1 LSHLFFS
8 HQPLNNVLDEQ
19 ESLHVVKV
27 LRLHEG
33 DSIKVAN
40 GNGLIVDATITK
52 AHPKQCAY
60 QIKEIHEQKRVIERS
75 VDLIIAPT
83 KATERMEWLVEK
95 ACEMGVSSITFIITQ
110 RTERKQINI
119 EKLQKVALAA
129 LKQSGQF
136 FIPQLHISNDFETL
150 FNTCKNEV
158 KLIAHLG
165 HELPYYL
172 TEHKTNQSVS
182 IAIGPE
188 GDFTE
193 QEINCANTYGFKSIS
208 LGNAIFRTETAAIL
222 ACYGLLNQNQV
233 YEV

>member
-1 LSHLFFS
+1 MSHLFFS

-40 GNGLIVDATITK
+40 GNGLIVDAIITK

-60 QIKEIHEQKRVIERS
+60 QITEKYEQKKDTERS

-95 ACEMGVSSITFIITQ
+95 AAEMGVSSITFIISQ

-119 EKLQKVALAA
+119 DKLQKVALAA

-136 FIPQLHISNDFETL
+136 YIPQLHVATDFEKLMQACT
-150 FNTCKNEV
+150 TDV

-165 HELPYYL
+165 QDLPYYL
-172 TEHKTNQSVS
+172 SQHKNKQSATIV
-182 IAIGPE
+182 IGPE

-193 QEINCANTYGFKSIS
+193 QEITGANKYGFKSVS
-208 LGNAIFRTETAAIL
+208 LGNAIFRTETAAML